1 METTAAAAVKAAGTL
16 TQQFGIQVVVC
27 FVMIIFFGLI
37 VRWVFRFMEK
47 IITGTLADLAAA
59 LRALTDSNNASH
71 NNQVLMGERIS
82 KDVKDGFDMMKQS
95 NIFQKEEHTKISLQL
110 LELERNVDEKF
121 NNLEKSL
128 KCNFKN

>member
-95 NIFQKEEHTKISLQL
+95 NIFQKEEHAKIAFQL

>member
-95 NIFQKEEHTKISLQL
+95 NIFQKEEHAKIAFQL

-121 NNLEKSL
+121 NTLEKSL